1 MLSSDPY
8 TKTGR
13 VLGYAVKDPATGMYM
28 RPRSRALGWE
38 KKQNILFRSSPNK
51 ETRDTLT
58 ASGYK
63 IVRIR
68 SKNLWTT
75 EELERSKDSATMTLS
90 SGALTASVW
99 RTGRH
104 VFFSFGDEK
113 KPKERLIGV
122 ADGAGK
128 LHFLSNPYSAGTI
141 TSVEMLKFI
150 VLTVDRMSADLAAD
164 IKHAEESGSAK

>member
-13 VLGYAVKDPATGMYM
+13 ILGYAVKDPATGMYM
-28 RPRSRALGWE
+28 HQHSLSLGWE
-38 KKQNILFRSSPNK
+38 KKQNVLFRNMPNK
-51 ETRDTLT
+51 ETRDDLVARGYTL
-58 ASGYK
+58 
-63 IVRIR
+63 VRIR

-75 EELERSKDSATMTLS
+75 EEVERSKDSATMTLS
-90 SGALTASVW
+90 RGSLTASAW

-122 ADGAGK
+122 ADGVGK
-128 LHFLSNPYSAGTI
+128 LHFLSNPYSSGTI

-150 VLTVDRMSADLAAD
+150 VSTVERMSADLAAD
-164 IKHAEESGSAK
+164 IKPAEESESAK